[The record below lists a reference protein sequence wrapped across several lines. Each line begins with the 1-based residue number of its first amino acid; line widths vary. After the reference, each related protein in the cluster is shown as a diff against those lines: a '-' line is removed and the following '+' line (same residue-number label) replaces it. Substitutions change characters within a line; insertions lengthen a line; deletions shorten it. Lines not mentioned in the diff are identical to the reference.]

1 MNQIER
7 DLNLMDS
14 HIRIVNW
21 RNLRYLD
28 WLLVVLVAALAYIG
42 LSNMYSASYGYE
54 GAESTSH
61 FARQALFLGIGTALA
76 LLLVCFDYRFLV
88 ALAPLMY
95 AAALTALVA
104 VLAIGLTIKGGR
116 SWFRIGSFGLQ
127 PSEYTKLA
135 TIFTLA
141 WYLSRIGP
149 RIRRIPYLILAFA
162 LAGIPS
168 MLIAAQ
174 SDLGT
179 ALVYAPVVFVMVFVA
194 GCRKWHLAAIII
206 VGLSLIPVG
215 WMQLE
220 PYQRDRVKTFVDP
233 TKAPDDEGYQIIQTK
248 IAVGSGQMW
257 GKGVG
262 QGTQTHL
269 RFLPEY
275 RTDFIFSLLA
285 EERGFVGAVLVIAL
299 FAGFL
304 IRGLSLADE
313 CPEPAGN
320 LLAVGCVTVLA
331 FHVFVNVAIT
341 IHLMPITGLPLPFLS
356 YGGSFYLTTM
366 LCVGT
371 MLSVNVRKGMFA
383 EK

>member
-1 MNQIER
+1 MSQIER

-21 RNLRYLD
+21 RNLGHLD
-28 WLLVVLVAALAYIG
+28 WLLVVLVAGLAYLG

-54 GAESTSH
+54 GAESTAH
-61 FARQALFLGIGTALA
+61 FARQVFFLGIGSALA
-76 LLLVCFDYRFLV
+76 LVLVCFDYRFLV
-88 ALAPLMY
+88 SLTPLIYAVALI
-95 AAALTALVA
+95 ALVA
-104 VLAIGLTIKGGR
+104 VLAVGLTIKGGR

-135 TIFTLA
+135 TIFMLA

-149 RIRRIPYLILAFA
+149 RIRKIPYLVLAFA
-162 LAGIPS
+162 IAGVPS
-168 MLIAAQ
+168 LLIAAQ
-174 SDLGT
+174 SDVGT
-179 ALVYAPVVFVMVFVA
+179 ALTYVPVVFVMVFVA
-194 GCRKWHLAAIII
+194 GCRKWHLVAIVLLGLALVPAA
-206 VGLSLIPVG
+206 
-215 WMQLE
+215 WMKLE
-220 PYQRDRVKTFVDP
+220 PYQRDRVKTFIDP

-248 IAVGSGQMW
+248 IAVGSGEMW

-285 EERGFVGAVLVIAL
+285 EERGFVGAILVIAL
-299 FAGFL
+299 FVGFL
-304 IRGLSLADE
+304 IRGLVLAEE

-320 LLAVGCVTVLA
+320 LLAVGCVTILA
-331 FHVFVNVAIT
+331 LHVFVNVAIT
-341 IHLMPITGLPLPFLS
+341 IHLMPITGLPLPFFS

-371 MLSVNVRKGMFA
+371 MLSVNVRKRMFT

>member
-1 MNQIER
+1 MTQIAR

-21 RNLRYLD
+21 RNLRHLD
-28 WLLVVLVAALAYIG
+28 WILVVLVGALAYMG

-54 GAESTSH
+54 GAESTPH
-61 FARQALFLGIGTALA
+61 FARQALFLGIGTVVALII
-76 LLLVCFDYRFLV
+76 VCIDYRFLV
-88 ALAPLMY
+88 ALAPLIY
-95 AAALTALVA
+95 AAAILALLA
-104 VLAIGLTIKGGR
+104 VLTVGLTVKGGR
-116 SWFRIGSFGLQ
+116 SWFRVGTFGLQ
-127 PSEYTKLA
+127 PSEFAKPA
-135 TIFTLA
+135 TIFMLA

-149 RIRRIPYLILAFA
+149 RIRKFHYLFLAFA
-162 LAGIPS
+162 IAGVPS
-168 MLIAAQ
+168 ALIAAQ
-174 SDLGT
+174 SDMGT
-179 ALVYAPVVFVMVFVA
+179 AITYVPVVFVMVFVA
-194 GCRKWHLAAIII
+194 GCRKRHLAAIILL
-206 VGLSLIPVG
+206 GASLVPLA

-233 TKAPDDEGYQIIQTK
+233 TKAPDNEGYQIIQTK
-248 IAVGSGQMW
+248 IAVGSGEMW

-285 EERGFVGAVLVIAL
+285 EERGFVGGVILLAL

-304 IRGLSLADE
+304 IRGLVLSEE
-313 CPEPAGN
+313 CREPAGN
-320 LLAVGCVTVLA
+320 LLAAGCVAILA

-366 LCVGT
+366 MCVGT

>member
-1 MNQIER
+1 MTQLER

-14 HIRIVNW
+14 HIRILNW
-21 RNLRYLD
+21 RNLKHLD
-28 WLLVVLVAALAYIG
+28 WMLLVLVGGLAYIG
-42 LSNMYSASYGYE
+42 LSNMYSASYGYG
-54 GAESTSH
+54 GAESTAH
-61 FARQALFLGIGTALA
+61 FTRQALFLGIGSLIALV
-76 LLLVCFDYRFLV
+76 LVCIDYRFLV
-88 ALAPLMY
+88 ALAPLWY
-95 AAALTALVA
+95 FAALGFLVA
-104 VLAIGLTIKGGR
+104 VLVAGLTVKGGR

-135 TIFTLA
+135 VIYMLA
-141 WYLSRIGP
+141 FYLAKIGP
-149 RIRRIPYLILAFA
+149 RIRKIPYLALAFIIA
-162 LAGIPS
+162 AVPS
-168 MLIAAQ
+168 ALIAAQ

-179 ALVYAPVVFVMVFVA
+179 AITYAPVVFVMVFVA
-194 GCRKWHLAAIII
+194 GCRKWHLAAIIL
-206 VGLSLIPVG
+206 VGLSLVPVA
-215 WMQLE
+215 WMKLE

-233 TKAPDDEGYQIIQTK
+233 TMAPDDEGYQIIQTK

-285 EERGFVGAVLVIAL
+285 EERGFVGAAIVIGL
-299 FAGFL
+299 FAAFL
-304 IRGLSLADE
+304 IRGLALGEE
-313 CPEPAGN
+313 CPDPAGN
-320 LLAVGCVTVLA
+320 LLAVGCVTILA

-366 LCVGT
+366 MCVGT

>member
-1 MNQIER
+1 MSQIAR

-21 RNLRYLD
+21 RNLRHLD
-28 WLLVVLVAALAYIG
+28 WVLVVLVGALAYMG

-61 FARQALFLGIGTALA
+61 FARQALFLGVGSLLALA
-76 LLLVCFDYRFLV
+76 LVCVDYRFLV
-88 ALAPLMY
+88 ALAPVWYGL
-95 AAALTALVA
+95 ALLALLA
-104 VLAIGLTIKGGR
+104 VLTVGLTVKGGR
-116 SWFRIGSFGLQ
+116 SWFRLGAFSLQ
-127 PSEYTKLA
+127 PSEYAKLA
-135 TIFTLA
+135 TIFMLA
-141 WYLSRIGP
+141 WYLSRTGP
-149 RIRRIPYLILAFA
+149 RIQKFQYLILAFIVA
-162 LAGIPS
+162 AVPS
-168 MLIAAQ
+168 ALIAAQ
-174 SDLGT
+174 SDAGT
-179 ALVYAPVVFVMVFVA
+179 ALTYVPVVFAMVFVA
-194 GCRKWHLAAIII
+194 GCRKRHLAAIIL
-206 VGLSLIPVG
+206 VGAALAPVA
-215 WMQLE
+215 WMHMQ
-220 PYQRDRVKTFVDP
+220 PYQRDRVKTFMDP
-233 TKAPDDEGYQIIQTK
+233 TTAPDSEGYQIIQTK

-285 EERGFVGAVLVIAL
+285 EERGFVGGTILIAL

-304 IRGLSLADE
+304 IRGLMLSEE
-313 CPEPAGN
+313 CREPAGS
-320 LLAVGCVTVLA
+320 LLTAGCVAILA

-366 LCVGT
+366 MCVGT
-371 MLSVNVRKGMFA
+371 MLSVRVRKGMFT

>member
-1 MNQIER
+1 MSQIAR

-21 RNLRYLD
+21 RNLRHLD
-28 WLLVVLVAALAYIG
+28 WLVVVLVAGLAYVG

-54 GAESTSH
+54 GAEATPH
-61 FARQALFLGIGTALA
+61 FARQALFLGIGALVA
-76 LLLVCFDYRFLV
+76 LIIVCIDYRFLA

-95 AAALTALVA
+95 IGALAALLA
-104 VLAIGLTIKGGR
+104 VLTIGLTVKGGR
-116 SWFRIGSFGLQ
+116 SWFRIGTFGLQ

-135 TIFTLA
+135 TIYMLA
-141 WYLSRIGP
+141 WYLAKIGP
-149 RIRRIPYLILAFA
+149 RIRRIPYLVLAFLIA
-162 LAGIPS
+162 AVPS
-168 MLIAAQ
+168 ILIAAQ
-174 SDLGT
+174 SDMGT
-179 ALVYAPVVFVMVFVA
+179 ALTYVPVAFVMVFVA
-194 GCRKWHLAAIII
+194 GCRKWHLAAIIL
-206 VGLSLIPVG
+206 VGLAIVPVL
-215 WMQLE
+215 WMKLE
-220 PYQRDRVKTFVDP
+220 PYQRDRVKTFIDP
-233 TKAPDDEGYQIIQTK
+233 TKAPDSEGYQIIQTK

-262 QGTQTHL
+262 HGTQTHL

-285 EERGFVGAVLVIAL
+285 EERGFVGAAVVIAL
-299 FAGFL
+299 FTAFL
-304 IRGLSLADE
+304 IRGLVLSEE

-320 LLAVGCVTVLA
+320 LLAAGCVTILA

-366 LCVGT
+366 MCVGT

>member
-1 MNQIER
+1 MSQIAR

-21 RNLRYLD
+21 RNLRHLD
-28 WLLVVLVAALAYIG
+28 WLVVVLVAGLAYVG

-54 GAESTSH
+54 GAEATPH
-61 FARQALFLGIGTALA
+61 FARQALFLGIGALVA
-76 LLLVCFDYRFLV
+76 LIIVCIDYRFLA
-88 ALAPLMY
+88 ALAPVMY
-95 AAALTALVA
+95 IGALAALLA
-104 VLAIGLTIKGGR
+104 VLTIGLTVKGGR
-116 SWFRIGSFGLQ
+116 SWFRIGTFGLQ

-135 TIFTLA
+135 TIYMLA
-141 WYLSRIGP
+141 WYLAKIGP
-149 RIRRIPYLILAFA
+149 RIRRIPYLVLAFLIA
-162 LAGIPS
+162 AVPS
-168 MLIAAQ
+168 ILIAAQ
-174 SDLGT
+174 SDMGT
-179 ALVYAPVVFVMVFVA
+179 ALTYVPVAFVMVFVA
-194 GCRKWHLAAIII
+194 GCRKWHLAAIIL
-206 VGLSLIPVG
+206 VGLAIVPVL
-215 WMQLE
+215 WMRLE
-220 PYQRDRVKTFVDP
+220 PYQRDRVKTFIDP
-233 TKAPDDEGYQIIQTK
+233 TKAPDSEGYQIIQTK

-262 QGTQTHL
+262 HGTQTHL

-285 EERGFVGAVLVIAL
+285 EERGFVGAAVVIAL
-299 FAGFL
+299 FTAFL
-304 IRGLSLADE
+304 IRGLVLSEE

-320 LLAVGCVTVLA
+320 LLAAGCVTILA

-366 LCVGT
+366 MCVGT

>member
-1 MNQIER
+1 MSQIER

-28 WLLVVLVAALAYIG
+28 WLLIVLVAGLAYIG

-54 GAESTSH
+54 GAESTPH
-61 FARQALFLGIGTALA
+61 FARQFFFLGVGSALA
-76 LLLVCFDYRFLV
+76 LVLVCFDYRFLV
-88 ALAPLMY
+88 ALAPLAY
-95 AAALTALVA
+95 AAALIALVA
-104 VLAIGLTIKGGR
+104 VLTVGLTVKGGR

-127 PSEYTKLA
+127 PSEYAKLA
-135 TIFTLA
+135 TIFMLA

-149 RIRRIPYLILAFA
+149 RIRKIPYLVLAFVIA
-162 LAGIPS
+162 AAPS
-168 MLIAAQ
+168 VLIAAQ

-179 ALVYAPVVFVMVFVA
+179 AITYVPVAFVMVFVA
-194 GCRKWHLAAIII
+194 GCRKGHLLAIVL
-206 VGLSLIPVG
+206 VGLAVIPVG
-215 WMQLE
+215 WMKLE

-233 TKAPDDEGYQIIQTK
+233 TKAPADEGYQIIQTK

-285 EERGFVGAVLVIAL
+285 EERGFVGAVVVIAL
-299 FAGFL
+299 FAAFL
-304 IRGLSLADE
+304 IRGLILAEE

-320 LLAVGCVTVLA
+320 LLAVGCVTILA

>member
-1 MNQIER
+1 MSQIER

-54 GAESTSH
+54 GAESTFH

-95 AAALTALVA
+95 AAALIALVA

-135 TIFTLA
+135 TIFMLA

-168 MLIAAQ
+168 ILIAAQ

-179 ALVYAPVVFVMVFVA
+179 ALVYVPVVFVMVFMA

-206 VGLSLIPVG
+206 VGLSLIPLG

-304 IRGLSLADE
+304 IRGLALADE